1 MFLDGRQDP
10 YEPSLVLDQIRVETS
25 GDYASTFSTHHI
37 RCAYLPTTSPVAA
50 RLSSSGWSALV
61 PRRVVG
67 RPRAMI
73 STKTHAPLHALAFVA
88 AVVRLYSMRQADP
101 DLFGYLA
108 SGRLFVEQGG
118 VTTHDPFAYTTAG
131 FQWVTFEYGAHVLLW
146 LAYRFAGPV
155 GLIALKCLLGGV
167 ALAFLA
173 AAVRAA
179 SRQPHVWVPVFVLCA
194 SAVSRFF
201 LFRPQLFTFAFLRC
215 LSPSCS
221 GTRRP
226 AGAAVGAAA
235 RHGRMGQHARR
246 LRRRPRGH
254 RARDRDTRVTA
265 PARETALGRAW
276 RLRRR
281 HLREPHGRAALGLCP
296 HGAHARHERRYTVEW
311 GPASLNTDAWSAI
324 ALTFIA
330 VTLLGLTWF
339 ACRDAPRAERTS
351 RLVWALTCVPLVVM
365 AYVSVRHVPLAAIWA
380 APVIA
385 RLASDALESAAFRRV
400 WFAFQGVAVVPAC
413 LTAVLAFVSPQPVI
427 SADGGALGSRHP
439 CSAAAFL
446 KANHLSGN
454 VFTPLW
460 WGSYLTWELYPSV
473 RVSMDGR
480 NISLYTDR
488 MVVENF
494 DFYLKNASEADVDVP
509 LRYATRLRP
518 RPGRQPRAVASRD
531 GLALAPGVQGRGCRA
546 LRPFGRRPSRRAGPS
561 SVVLRPRA
569 GIARQ

>member
-1 MFLDGRQDP
+1 M
-10 YEPSLVLDQIRVETS
+10 T
-25 GDYASTFSTHHI
+25 
-37 RCAYLPTTSPVAA
+37 
-50 RLSSSGWSALV
+50 W
-61 PRRVVG
+61 
-67 RPRAMI
+67 
-73 STKTHAPLHALAFVA
+73 TKTRAPLHALAFVTA
-88 AVVRLYSMRQADP
+88 AVCLYSMRQADP

-118 VTTHDPFAYTTAG
+118 GTTHDPFAYTTAG

-146 LAYRFAGPV
+146 LAYRFAGPI
-155 GLIALKCLLGGV
+155 GLIALKCLAGGV

-179 SRQPHVWVPVFVLCA
+179 SRKPHVWVPVFVLCA

-201 LFRPQLFTFAFLRC
+201 LFRPQLFTFAFFALFV
-215 LSPSCS
+215 
-221 GTRRP
+221 
-226 AGAAVGAAA
+226 AV
-235 RHGRMGQHARR
+235 
-246 LRRRPRGH
+246 LF
-254 RARDRDTRVTA
+254 
-265 PARETALGRAW
+265 
-276 RLRRR
+276 R
-281 HLREPHGRAALGLCP
+281 HLAGWQARLWVLPLVMVVWANMHGGFVAGLGAIGLAIAIRASQRLPAKPLWAALGACAAVTFVNPMGARLWGYVLTELT
-296 HGAHARHERRYTVEW
+296 HGTNRRYTVEW

-330 VTLLGLTWF
+330 VTLLGVTWF

-385 RLASDALESAAFRRV
+385 RLASDALESGAFRRV

-413 LTAVLAFVSPQPVI
+413 LTAVLVFVSPQPVI

-439 CSAAAFL
+439 CRAAAFL

-460 WGSYLTWELYPSV
+460 WGSYLTWELYPAI

-480 NISLYTDR
+480 NISLYPDR

-509 LRYATRLRP
+509 LRYATDFVLVPADSPVLSRLETDP
-518 RPGRQPRAVASRD
+518 RW
-531 GLALAPGVQGRGCRA
+531 
-546 LRPFGRRPSRRAGPS
+546 RRAFSDGDAALFARSGAALPASPVLPPS
-561 SVVLRPRA
+561 SCARVLE
-569 GIARQ
+569 